1 MRTTVG
7 MEITPPRQLSYEPLD
22 PLSPDTSQD
31 APVMMTDRQLG
42 RLLLVA
48 TEVGARFQR
57 EGIDY
62 DPLAWMYAPRRLFGG
77 LAPIEAVTNHDDCE
91 RAILLHALGIGL
103 DADPILLDSLR
114 TDDDVVTRSE
124 RVAAVLESAV
134 N

>member
-1 MRTTVG
+1 MD
-7 MEITPPRQLSYEPLD
+7 ITSLSGQMNCEPLD
-22 PLSPDTSQD
+22 PLSPDSCND
-31 APVMMTDRQLG
+31 APVVMTDRQLG

-57 EGIDY
+57 EGIEY
-62 DPLAWMYAPRRLFGG
+62 DPLAWMYAPRRLFRGV
-77 LAPIEAVTNHDDCE
+77 AAINAVVDFDNCE

-114 TDDDVVTRSE
+114 TDDEVITREE
-124 RVAAVLESAV
+124 RVAAVLESAA